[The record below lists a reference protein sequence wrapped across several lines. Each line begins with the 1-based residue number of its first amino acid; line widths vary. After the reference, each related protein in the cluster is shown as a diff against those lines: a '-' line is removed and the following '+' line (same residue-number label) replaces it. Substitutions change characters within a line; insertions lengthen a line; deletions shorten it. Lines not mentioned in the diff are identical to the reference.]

1 MQAIE
6 NRQYDGAIEQVILSS
21 IAPMENPALQ
31 NRISK
36 SS

>member
-6 NRQYDGAIEQVILSS
+6 NRQYGAIKQVILSS

>member
-6 NRQYDGAIEQVILSS
+6 NRQYGAIEQVILSS

-31 NRISK
+31 NHISK